1 MYSSLAEGLPERWLP
16 CCWKK
21 PENAALQVCT
31 PDYYRRALAAAAAA
45 LPGAT
50 FVFFSDDP
58 DWVRENLQVPGQ
70 KTLYAPAGGTAVGD
84 LALMQQCSDFIMS
97 NSTYSWWAQYLG
109 SAPQKQVFA
118 PCRWYAGG
126 KQTALYQPFWHL
138 IETNPE

>member
-1 MYSSLAEGLPERWLP
+1 M
-16 CCWKK
+16 
-21 PENAALQVCT
+21 CT

-118 PCRWYAGG
+118 PCRWYAGD

>member
-1 MYSSLAEGLPERWLP
+1 M
-16 CCWKK
+16 
-21 PENAALQVCT
+21 
-31 PDYYRRALAAAAAA
+31 
-45 LPGAT
+45 
-50 FVFFSDDP
+50 FFSDDP
-58 DWVRENLQVPGQ
+58 DWVRENLQMPGQ